1 MIDAGIPIL
10 TPGKDCF
17 VVHRRRNNNVLGV
30 ILAHKTEDGATSVQV
45 RWGKD
50 GGTEWHAVDELR
62 NGFRRGHTVQDR
74 PKSNTR
80 KTLGTGT
87 VIATR
92 EIAGRDLVLV
102 QLHGTGESRW
112 LPYENLLRIRDARF
126 KYQRA
131 EAPES
136 DSAERFRLKTL
147 AYALDSWNQI
157 TGALA
162 RLDVDPLP
170 HQIDLVHRIM
180 TSDHS
185 NWLIADD
192 VGLGKT
198 IEVGLLLRAMK
209 YRRQARRVLVVCP
222 ASVVRQWQDEMKYKF
237 NEDFQIYGSDFRIN
251 QPSRWAIY
259 DKVIVSIDRAKSDL
273 HSPIFAD
280 SGDWDIIVFDEAHHL
295 NKAEGQA
302 TTQRYRLAEKLQQ
315 LTDSF
320 IFLTGTPHQ
329 GRTEQFVNLLRLLR
343 PDLGRR
349 LATMFTDPSVVAEIV
364 LRNRKSLVTDASG
377 NFLFRGQ
384 DTNLIEVP
392 LSESAR
398 RFDQR
403 LQKYLREGYAAS
415 EAGGNLGHAI
425 GFVMTT
431 YRKLASS
438 SIVAI
443 ERALLRRNARLQGV
457 AENRIQRMTAA
468 DFEEMREA
476 FDSGEDGEDNLA
488 EVADDVASENL
499 GANPFFIDEQRMI
512 AALCAAAKEV
522 RENDLKLEKFL
533 SEIVDPLHKGLKR
546 LLIFTEYRA
555 TQEYLVE
562 TLKTRYPNSSIAQI
576 NGSMS
581 LDEKRANIDAF
592 NERAR
597 FMVSTEAGG
606 EGINLHE
613 NCHILV
619 NYDLPWNPRRLVQRA
634 GRLYRYGQQ
643 ERVIVFNLMAKDG
656 FDNRALAM
664 MLERVSNIAQDLS
677 DVSAEFHEG
686 LETEIVG
693 ELLERVDI
701 ASVLAANKDM
711 DITRSAQD
719 VNEAIRRAREAQ
731 SQQERLFSRIE
742 GYDPQAAATLHTFGP
757 EEVLA
762 FLEGVL
768 PRRGI
773 RIRRQMYD
781 GRVLELELPEE
792 MRGRFSEF
800 GGRTAG
806 VRVTVDRRLAMRN
819 AQIVPMDFAS
829 SFFCELIERA
839 KSPEFGGEY
848 TAMPGPKSGV
858 LSIYKIRWQNDQG
871 IPRWEAL
878 VPIFLPESGGKAIAN
893 PDFFGSI
900 LLAAEGKYIPP
911 NTTVPDERRKSLAL
925 MGDRANAE
933 LAALCSPLR
942 HPNDIVLLAAAD
954 IHGENQPY

>member
-1 MIDAGIPIL
+1 MSNINAPGL
-10 TPGKDCF
+10 VPGKNCF
-17 VVHRRRNNNVLGV
+17 VAHRERHKGVLGV
-30 ILAHKTEDGATSVQV
+30 VVSHNSEDGAHYVQV
-45 RWGKD
+45 RWGRD
-50 GGTEWHAVDELR
+50 GGTEWHAVNELR
-62 NGFRRGHTVQDR
+62 NGFRPGHIVQDR
-74 PKSNTR
+74 PKSNIR

-92 EIAGRDLVLV
+92 EIAGRELVLV
-102 QLHGTGESRW
+102 QLHSTGESRW
-112 LPYENLLRIRDARF
+112 LPYENLLRIRDAKI
-126 KYQRA
+126 KYEQA

-136 DSAERFRLKTL
+136 NSVERFRLKAL
-147 AYALDSWNQI
+147 AYALESWNQI
-157 TGALA
+157 TGSLD

-222 ASVVRQWQDEMKYKF
+222 AGVVRQWQDEMKYKF

-251 QPSRWAIY
+251 QPSRWSMY
-259 DKVIVSIDRAKSDL
+259 QKVIVSIDRAKSDL
-273 HSPIFAD
+273 HGPIFSD
-280 SGDWDIIVFDEAHHL
+280 SGDWDVIVFDEAHHL
-295 NKAEGQA
+295 SKAEGQA
-302 TTQRYRLAEKLQQ
+302 TTQRYRLAERMQQ

-329 GRTEQFVNLLRLLR
+329 GKTEQFVNLLLLLR

-349 LATMFTDPSVVAEIV
+349 LATMFADPSVVAEIV

-398 RFDQR
+398 LFDER
-403 LQKYLREGYAAS
+403 LQKYLREGYPAS
-415 EAGGNLGHAI
+415 EAGGNVGRAI

-457 AENRIQRMTAA
+457 AENRVQRMTATE
-468 DFEEMREA
+468 FEEMREA
-476 FDSGEDGEDNLA
+476 FYRGEDGEDNLA
-488 EVADDVASENL
+488 EMSDDIASSNL
-499 GANPFFIDEQRMI
+499 GANPFFIDEQAMI
-512 AALCAAAKEV
+512 AGLCVAAKKV
-522 RENDLKLEKFL
+522 RQNDLKLKKFL
-533 SEIVDPLHKGLKR
+533 SEIVDPLYKMQQR
-546 LLIFTEYRA
+546 LLVFTEYRA

-562 TLKTRYPNSSIAQI
+562 TLTMRYPNSGVAQI

-581 LDEKRANIDAF
+581 LDEKRANIDGF
-592 NERAR
+592 NEQAQ

-643 ERVIVFNLMAKDG
+643 ERVIVFNLMANDG
-656 FDNRALAM
+656 FDNKALVM
-664 MLERVSNIAQDLS
+664 MLERVSNIARDMS

-701 ASVLAANKDM
+701 ASILAANRTM
-711 DITRSAQD
+711 DISRSEAEID
-719 VNEAIRRAREAQ
+719 EAISRARESQ

-742 GYDPQAAATLHTFGP
+742 GYNPHASTALHTFGP
-757 EEVLA
+757 EDVLA
-762 FLEGVL
+762 FLEGIIPL
-768 PRRGI
+768 MGI
-773 RIRRQMYD
+773 RIRHRMYD
-781 GRVLELELPEE
+781 GRVLEVDLPEE

-800 GGRTAG
+800 GGRAAG
-806 VRVTVDRRLAMRN
+806 VRITVDRRLAMRN
-819 AQIVPMDFAS
+819 TQVVPMDFAS
-829 SFFCELIERA
+829 SFFCELIEHA

-848 TAMPGPKSGV
+848 AAVSGVESGV
-858 LSIYKIRWQNDQG
+858 LGIYKIRWQNDQG

-878 VPIFLPESGGKAIAN
+878 LPIFLPDDGRPPIAN
-893 PDFFGSI
+893 PDFFGS
-900 LLAAEGKYIPP
+900 LLLEAKESYARPYSVITSKRS
-911 NTTVPDERRKSLAL
+911 NSLKHLEKCAHS
-925 MGDRANAE
+925 E
-933 LAALCSPLR
+933 LASLCTSLR
-942 HPNDIVLLAAAD
+942 HPNDIVLLSIAD
-954 IHGENQPY
+954 VDRAG

>member
-1 MIDAGIPIL
+1 MVDVSVPIL
-10 TPGKDCF
+10 IPGKDCL
-17 VVHRRRNNNVLGV
+17 VAHRKRNNDVLGV
-30 ILAHKTEDGATSVQV
+30 ILAHKTEDGATFVQV
-45 RWGKD
+45 RWGGD
-50 GGTEWHAVDELR
+50 GATEWHPVDELR
-62 NGFRRGHTVQDR
+62 NGFRPGHIVQDR
-74 PKSNTR
+74 PRSNTR

-92 EIAGRDLVLV
+92 EIARSDLVLV
-102 QLHGTGESRW
+102 QIHGTGENRL
-112 LPYENLLRIRDARF
+112 LPYENLLWIRDAQF
-126 KYQRA
+126 KYERA
-131 EAPES
+131 KAPES

-157 TGALA
+157 TGALDH
-162 RLDVDPLP
+162 LDVDPLP

-237 NEDFQIYGSDFRIN
+237 NEDFQIYGSDFHIN
-251 QPSRWAIY
+251 QPSHWSIY

-273 HSPIFAD
+273 HSSTFAD
-280 SGDWDIIVFDEAHHL
+280 SGDWDVIVFDEAHHL
-295 NKAEGQA
+295 SKVEGQE
-302 TTQRYRLAEKLQQ
+302 TTQRYLLAKRLQH

-329 GRTEQFVNLLRLLR
+329 GKTDQFANLLRLLR
-343 PDLGRR
+343 PDLRRR
-349 LATMFTDPSVVAEIV
+349 LTTMFTDPSVVAEIV

-398 RFDQR
+398 LFDR
-403 LQKYLREGYAAS
+403 GLQKYLREGYAAS
-415 EAGGNLGHAI
+415 EAGGNIGRAI

-457 AENRIQRMTAA
+457 DENRVQRMSAA
-468 DFEEMREA
+468 EFEEMREA
-476 FDSGEDGEDNLA
+476 FDNGEDGEDNLA
-488 EVADDVASENL
+488 EVADDVTSVNL

-512 AALCAAAKEV
+512 ADLCAAAKEV
-522 RENDLKLEKFL
+522 KKNDLKLEKFL
-533 SEIVDPLHKGLKR
+533 SEIVDPLHKRQQR
-546 LLIFTEYRA
+546 LLVFTEYRA

-562 TLKTRYPNSSIAQI
+562 ALKTHYPNSSVAQI

-581 LDEKRANIDAF
+581 LDEKRASIDAF

-613 NCHILV
+613 KCHILV

-656 FDNRALAM
+656 FDNQTLAV
-664 MLERVSNIAQDLS
+664 MLERVSNIAHAMS
-677 DVSAEFHEG
+677 KVSNEFEFYEG

-693 ELLERVDI
+693 DLLERVDI
-701 ASVLAANKDM
+701 ASVLAANRDM
-711 DITRSAQD
+711 DMIRSKPEID
-719 VNEAIRRAREAQ
+719 EAISRAREAQ
-731 SQQERLFSRIE
+731 SQQKRLFSRIE
-742 GYDPQAAATLHTFGP
+742 GYDPRVAATLHTFGP

-762 FLEGVL
+762 FLEGVI

-773 RIRRQMYD
+773 KIRGRMYD

-800 GGRTAG
+800 GGRTKG

-819 AQIVPMDFAS
+819 AQIVPMDFAN
-829 SFFCELIERA
+829 SFFRELIEHA

-848 TAMPGPKSGV
+848 TAMPGPESGV

-878 VPIFLPESGGKAIAN
+878 VPIFLPESDGQAIAN
-893 PDFFGSI
+893 PGFFGSI
-900 LLAAEGKYIPP
+900 LLAATGECVPP
-911 NTTVPDERRKSLAL
+911 NTTVPAERRKSLAL
-925 MGDRANAE
+925 MRDRANAE

-954 IHGENQPY
+954 IQGEK

>member
-1 MIDAGIPIL
+1 MVDVNVPGL
-10 TPGKDCF
+10 VPGKDCF
-17 VVHRRRNNNVLGV
+17 VAHRERYRGVLGV
-30 ILAHKTEDGATSVQV
+30 VVDHKTEDGVQYV
-45 RWGKD
+45 QAWWGRNS
-50 GGTEWHAVDELR
+50 GTEWHTMDELC
-62 NGFRRGHTVQDR
+62 NGFRPGHIVQDR

-92 EIAGRDLVLV
+92 EIAGRELVLV
-102 QLHGTGESRW
+102 HLHGTGESRW
-112 LPYENLLRIRDARF
+112 LPYENLLRIRDAKI
-126 KYQRA
+126 KYERA

-136 DSAERFRLKTL
+136 DSAERFRLKAL

-157 TGALA
+157 TGALD

-185 NWLIADD
+185 NWLVADD

-222 ASVVRQWQDEMKYKF
+222 AGVVRQWQDEMKYKF
-237 NEDFQIYGSDFRIN
+237 NEDFQIYGSDFNIN
-251 QPSRWAIY
+251 QSSRWSIY
-259 DKVIVSIDRAKSDL
+259 DKVVVSIDRAKSDL
-273 HSPIFAD
+273 HSPTFSD
-280 SGDWDIIVFDEAHHL
+280 SGDWDVIVFDEAHHL
-295 NKAEGQA
+295 SKAEGQA
-302 TTQRYRLAEKLQQ
+302 TTQRYRLAERLQS

-329 GRTEQFVNLLRLLR
+329 GKTEQFVNLLLLLR
-343 PDLGRR
+343 PDLRRR
-349 LATMFTDPSVVAEIV
+349 LTTMFTDPSVVAEIV
-364 LRNRKSLVTDASG
+364 LRNRKSLATDANG

-384 DTNLIEVP
+384 DTNLVEVP

-398 RFDQR
+398 LFDER

-415 EAGGNLGHAI
+415 EAGGNAGRAI

-443 ERALLRRNARLQGV
+443 ERALLRRNARLQGI
-457 AENRIQRMTAA
+457 AENRVQRMTATE
-468 DFEEMREA
+468 FEEMREA
-476 FDSGEDGEDNLA
+476 FYSGEDGEDNLA
-488 EVADDVASENL
+488 EVSDDIASSNL
-499 GANPFFIDEQRMI
+499 GVNPFFIDEQSMI
-512 AALCAAAKEV
+512 AGLCASAKQV
-522 RENDLKLEKFL
+522 RQNDLKLEKFL
-533 SEIVDPLHKGLKR
+533 SEIVDPLHERRQR
-546 LLIFTEYRA
+546 LLVFTEYRA

-562 TLKTRYPNSSIAQI
+562 SLKTRYPNDGVAQI

-581 LDEKRANIDAF
+581 LDEKRANIDNF
-592 NERAR
+592 NEGAK

-643 ERVIVFNLMAKDG
+643 ERVIVFNLMANDG
-656 FDNRALAM
+656 FDNKALVM
-664 MLERVSNIAQDLS
+664 MLERVSNIARDMS

-701 ASVLAANKDM
+701 ASILAANRNM
-711 DITRSAQD
+711 DISRSEAEID
-719 VNEAIRRAREAQ
+719 EAINRAKESQ

-742 GYDPQAAATLHTFGP
+742 GYDPHAAAALHTFGP
-757 EEVLA
+757 EDVLT
-762 FLEGVL
+762 FLEGII
-768 PRRGI
+768 PRIGM
-773 RIRRQMYD
+773 RIRHRMYD
-781 GRVLELELPEE
+781 GRVLELDLPEE

-800 GGRTAG
+800 GGRAAG

-829 SFFCELIERA
+829 PFFCELIELA

-848 TAMPGPKSGV
+848 AAIPGPESGV
-858 LSIYKIRWQNDQG
+858 LGIYKMRWQNDQG
-871 IPRWEAL
+871 IPRWETL
-878 VPIFLPESGGKAIAN
+878 LPVFLPNDGHPPIPN
-893 PDFFGSI
+893 PDFFGS
-900 LLAAEGKYIPP
+900 LLLEATESHPPLHSSIP
-911 NTTVPDERRKSLAL
+911 VERRNSLKCLEDCAHS
-925 MGDRANAE
+925 E
-933 LAALCSPLR
+933 LAGLCTSLR
-942 HPNDIVLLAAAD
+942 HPNDIVLLATAD
-954 IHGENQPY
+954 IDGRG

>member
-1 MIDAGIPIL
+1 MVDVNVPGL
-10 TPGKDCF
+10 VPGKDCF
-17 VVHRRRNNNVLGV
+17 VAHRERYRGVLGV
-30 ILAHKTEDGATSVQV
+30 VVDHKTEDGVQYV
-45 RWGKD
+45 QAWWGRNS
-50 GGTEWHAVDELR
+50 GTEWHTVDELC
-62 NGFRRGHTVQDR
+62 NGFRPGHIVQDR
-74 PKSNTR
+74 PKSNIR

-92 EIAGRDLVLV
+92 EIAGRELVLV
-102 QLHGTGESRW
+102 QLHSTGESRW
-112 LPYENLLRIRDARF
+112 LPYGNLLRIRDAKI
-126 KYQRA
+126 KYERA

-136 DSAERFRLKTL
+136 DSAERFRLKAL
-147 AYALDSWNQI
+147 AYALEAWNQI
-157 TGALA
+157 TGSLD

-222 ASVVRQWQDEMKYKF
+222 AGVVRQWQDEMKYKF

-251 QPSRWAIY
+251 QPSRWSMY
-259 DKVIVSIDRAKSDL
+259 QKVIVSIDRAKSDL
-273 HSPIFAD
+273 HGPIFSD
-280 SGDWDIIVFDEAHHL
+280 SGDWDVIVFDEAHHL
-295 NKAEGQA
+295 SKAEGQA
-302 TTQRYRLAEKLQQ
+302 TTQRYRLAERMQQ

-329 GRTEQFVNLLRLLR
+329 GKTEQFVNLLLLLR

-349 LATMFTDPSVVAEIV
+349 LAAMFADPSVVAEIV
-364 LRNRKSLVTDASG
+364 LRNRKSLVTDANG

-384 DTNLIEVP
+384 DTNLVEVP

-398 RFDQR
+398 LFDER

-415 EAGGNLGHAI
+415 EAGGNVGRAI

-457 AENRIQRMTAA
+457 AENRVQRMTATE
-468 DFEEMREA
+468 FEEMREA
-476 FDSGEDGEDNLA
+476 FYSGEDGEDNLA
-488 EVADDVASENL
+488 EVSDDIASSNL
-499 GANPFFIDEQRMI
+499 GANPFFIDEQAMI
-512 AALCAAAKEV
+512 AGLCVAAKKV
-522 RENDLKLEKFL
+522 RQNDLKLKKFL
-533 SEIVDPLHKGLKR
+533 SEIVDPLHKMQQR
-546 LLIFTEYRA
+546 LLVFTEYRA

-562 TLKTRYPNSSIAQI
+562 TLKIRYPNSGIAQI

-581 LDEKRANIDAF
+581 LDEKRANIDDF
-592 NERAR
+592 NERAQ

-643 ERVIVFNLMAKDG
+643 ERVIVFNLMANDG
-656 FDNRALAM
+656 FDNKALVM
-664 MLERVSNIAQDLS
+664 MLERVSNIARDMS
-677 DVSAEFHEG
+677 DVSDEFHEG

-701 ASVLAANKDM
+701 ASILAANRNM
-711 DITRSAQD
+711 DISRSEAEID
-719 VNEAIRRAREAQ
+719 EAINRAKESQ

-742 GYDPQAAATLHTFGP
+742 GYDPHAATALHTFGP
-757 EEVLA
+757 EDVLA
-762 FLEGVL
+762 FLEGII
-768 PRRGI
+768 PRMGM
-773 RIRRQMYD
+773 RIRHRMYD
-781 GRVLELELPEE
+781 GRVLELDLPEE

-800 GGRTAG
+800 GERAAG
-806 VRVTVDRRLAMRN
+806 VRITVDRRLAMRN
-819 AQIVPMDFAS
+819 AQVVPMDFAS
-829 SFFCELIERA
+829 SFFCELIEHA

-848 TAMPGPKSGV
+848 AAVSGAESGV
-858 LSIYKIRWQNDQG
+858 LGIYKIRWQNDQG

-878 VPIFLPESGGKAIAN
+878 LPIFLPDDGRSPIAN
-893 PDFFGSI
+893 PDFFGS
-900 LLAAEGKYIPP
+900 LLLEARESRARPYSSIAAERS
-911 NTTVPDERRKSLAL
+911 NSLKRLEGCAHS
-925 MGDRANAE
+925 E
-933 LAALCSPLR
+933 LARLCTPLR
-942 HPNDIVLLAAAD
+942 HPNDIVLLSVAD
-954 IHGENQPY
+954 VDGEK